1 MRFLRTLQL
10 TKASFRGAIIPI
22 MIELVLIIDND
33 TDIIF
38 DVPFPLTG
46 RNSNHLID
54 QMRVLNEL
62 ERF

>member
-1 MRFLRTLQL
+1 
-10 TKASFRGAIIPI
+10 